1 MFTHS
6 LSLLHFPSHP
16 LAYNGTT
23 TLIPFSEVYLH
34 FNMTEIEIR
43 LCHDIYVYFFKREM
57 DCLGRYRCVL
67 DCQKVASQLGECH
80 CLAKGKRLG
89 RMV

>member
-16 LAYNGTT
+16 LAYNGPT

-43 LCHDIYVYFFKREM
+43 LCHDIYM
-57 DCLGRYRCVL
+57 
-67 DCQKVASQLGECH
+67 
-80 CLAKGKRLG
+80 
-89 RMV
+89 